1 MLPELSLHVLDI
13 VENSTK
19 ANATLVTITVSIQT
33 SFDRLTITIKD
44 NGCGM
49 SLEQISK
56 VKDPFFTTRTTRK
69 VGLGVPFFQ
78 MAAETAN
85 GSFHIDSK
93 EQEGTTVHATFQL
106 SHIDRMPL
114 GDMNATIHQLILMH
128 PECDFLYYY
137 EYDDRNFT
145 LDTREFREILGDI
158 PFHTPEISTY
168 IKQYLSEH
176 ETNVTQG
183 QNNI

>member
-19 ANATLVTITVSIQT
+19 ANATLVTIIVSIQT
-33 SFDRLTITIKD
+33 SLDLLTITIKD

-85 GSFHIDSK
+85 GTFHIESK
-93 EQEGTTVHATFQL
+93 EQEGTTVCATFQL

-128 PECDFLYYY
+128 LDCDFLYHY
-137 EYDDRNFT
+137 EYNDRNFT
-145 LDTREFREILGDI
+145 LDTREFRKILGDI
-158 PFHTPEISTY
+158 PFDTPEVSTY
-168 IKQYLSEH
+168 IKQYLSEY
-176 ETNVTQG
+176 EAEVNQG
-183 QNNI
+183 HKTI

>member
-19 ANATLVTITVSIQT
+19 ANATLVTIIVSIQT
-33 SFDRLTITIKD
+33 SLDRLTITIKD

-85 GSFHIDSK
+85 GTFHIESK
-93 EQEGTTVHATFQL
+93 KQEGTTVCATFQL

-128 PECDFLYYY
+128 LDCDFLYCY
-137 EYDDRNFT
+137 EYNDRNFT

-158 PFHTPEISTY
+158 PFDTPEVSTY
-168 IKQYLSEH
+168 IKQYLSEY
-176 ETNVTQG
+176 EAEVLQG
-183 QNNI
+183 QTII

>member
-1 MLPELSLHVLDI
+1 MMPELSLHVLDI

-19 ANATLVTITVSIQT
+19 ANATLVTISISIQT
-33 SFDRLTITIKD
+33 LLDLLTITIID

-49 SLEQISK
+49 TPKQLAQ

-78 MAAETAN
+78 MAAEAAN
-85 GSFHIDSK
+85 GSFTIQS
-93 EQEGTTVHATFQL
+93 EENIGTKVCATFQL

-114 GDMNATIHQLILMH
+114 GDINLTIHQLILMH
-128 PECDFLYYY
+128 PTCDFLYQY
-137 EYDDRNFT
+137 EYNNRSFT

-158 PFHTPEISTY
+158 PFHTPEVSTY

-176 ETNVTQG
+176 ETEVNQG
-183 QNNI
+183 QINI